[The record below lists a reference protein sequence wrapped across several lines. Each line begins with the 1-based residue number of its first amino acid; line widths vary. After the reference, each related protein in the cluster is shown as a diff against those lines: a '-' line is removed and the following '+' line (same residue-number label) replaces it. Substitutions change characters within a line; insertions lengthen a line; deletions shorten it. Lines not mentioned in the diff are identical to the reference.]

1 MVIMDTNDFTSFSND
16 ITNRIG
22 NVADTL
28 YNSLLRVEAEIGS
41 LKHTLKT
48 TNTILMLFLVLST
61 IYVAF
66 NIYWKIRSSSNKN
79 KIND

>member
-1 MVIMDTNDFTSFSND
+1 MDTNDFTSFSND